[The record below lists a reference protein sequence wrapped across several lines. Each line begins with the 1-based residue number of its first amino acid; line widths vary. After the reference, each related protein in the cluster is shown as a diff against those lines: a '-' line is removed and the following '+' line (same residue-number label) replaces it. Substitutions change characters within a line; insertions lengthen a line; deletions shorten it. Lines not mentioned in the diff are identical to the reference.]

1 MKAAFIKVFVIS
13 ISLSALSACV
23 LIDGQPAVLVSLN
36 EIADTKVKILDSK
49 GMVIHEG
56 ATPTIATM
64 QRSDDYLKKDK
75 YSIIF
80 TTPGYIERSF
90 TLNASSYG
98 TYFGDYPNLR
108 PMGVLVLNSKT
119 GAMFQIDKETI
130 KPDQSG
136 KIATERRNDFE
147 IYTMKQLPKEW
158 KPLLYPL
165 N

>member
-1 MKAAFIKVFVIS
+1 MKAAAIRVFII
-13 ISLSALSACV
+13 IMGLSTLSACV

-36 EIADTKVKILDSK
+36 EVAETKVIIRDSK
-49 GMVIHEG
+49 GMIVHEG
-56 ATPTIATM
+56 ATPAIVTM
-64 QRSDDYLKKDK
+64 QNSDEYLKKAK

-90 TLNASSYG
+90 TISASSYG

-108 PMGVLVLNSKT
+108 PLGVLVLNSKT

-130 KPDQSG
+130 QPDRTG

-147 IYTMKQLPKEW
+147 IYTLNQLPGEW
-158 KPLLYPL
+158 KSHLYRL